1 MKSFFKRTI
10 LLFIIMSILIPS
22 NFNTI
27 SASSGDVSNA
37 VKFTDVKNTSWYY
50 SYVTRLTELKITG
63 GYTDG
68 TFKPNNPVTR
78 AEFVTFLCN
87 IKGYKQSQGNPFND
101 SQKSWASGYITT
113 ALANG
118 FIELTEDKKFRP
130 NDAVTRQE
138 VAEMMCRALNIS
150 PALITKTP
158 YADLDVKINSGYS
171 TSAYNNYLMRGA
183 EKDGMRYF
191 QPKDKLTRAEAAA
204 VIVNAYD
211 YNGDKMAY
219 LNKKIA
225 EENKKKEEAVKVKQS
240 AEKKPA
246 TFKESVD
253 FLKQKGILSGA
264 SKTEFKAA
272 ENISK
277 EQYMKLL
284 LLAVDKNS
292 AQATD
297 FINSAINLGILQN
310 GEVTSDSKD
319 IHIKRSELAKW
330 TLRAYEK
337 LNNVQY
343 PDYLEAYKTMVTDYK
358 TLGKEDRVNSVK
370 GVSEGLVTPVNG
382 EFKPND
388 TCTNGTAALV
398 LHRLLSAEQR
408 EIAKPIFAAPDK
420 ELEMFLSADNYQNA
434 VKVFS
439 MWNINRIVDGKI
451 LWKTYED
458 GVCLLPT
465 LSNRHSNKEAYEA
478 VKVLVGYARK
488 HGHHVEAYYCYGGV
502 DNLFQIFYIS
512 SQNAA
517 QKGKTRTGYNFS
529 MMTRFNND
537 KLRIFDDV
545 GEEKLQ
551 KEKTDYRWEIG
562 YLYDVYNLENLPK
575 KVNDYQSKE
584 IIEPLTAYL
593 NIIYEPQLADY
604 LLKYIL
610 IENRTKHEY
619 SIVSKRYTHK
629 GSFYPNQFKGLEVQV
644 KQNGGLL
651 LGTNKIN

>member
-22 NFNTI
+22 NIQAI
-27 SASSGDVSNA
+27 STSSGEVSKA

-50 SYVTRLTELKITG
+50 SYVTRLAELKITG

-87 IKGYKQSQGNPFND
+87 VKGYKQSQGNPFDD

-118 FIELTEDKKFRP
+118 FIELTVDRKFRP

-150 PALITKTP
+150 PDLITKTP
-158 YADLDVKINSGYS
+158 YADLDESINSGYS
-171 TSAYNNYLMRGA
+171 TSAYNNYLMRGS
-183 EKDGMRYF
+183 EKDGMKYF

-211 YNGDKMAY
+211 YNVDKMAY
-219 LNKKIA
+219 LNRKIA
-225 EENKKKEEAVKVKQS
+225 EDNQKKEEAVKARQS
-240 AEKKPA
+240 TEKKPA
-246 TFKESVD
+246 SFKESVD
-253 FLKQKGILSGA
+253 FLKQEGILTGA
-264 SKTEFKAA
+264 PETFFKAA
-272 ENISK
+272 EDITK
-277 EQYMKLL
+277 EQFIRLL
-284 LLAVDKNS
+284 VCAADKNS
-292 AQATD
+292 AQAED
-297 FINSAINLGILQN
+297 YINSAVSLGILQK
-310 GEVTSDSKD
+310 GEVASDTKAD
-319 IHIKRSELAKW
+319 KIKRSEMAKW
-330 TLRAYEK
+330 TLRAYEM

-343 PDYLEAYKTMVTDYK
+343 PDYLEAYKTMVTDFK
-358 TLGKEDRVNSVK
+358 TLNKEEITISLK
-370 GVSEGLVTPVNG
+370 CVSEGLLTPVNG
-382 EFKPND
+382 AFKPND
-388 TCTNGTAALV
+388 YCTNATAATV

-408 EIAKPIFAAPDK
+408 EIAKPIFATPDK
-420 ELEMFLSADNYQNA
+420 ELEQFLSASNYENA

-439 MWNINRIVDGKI
+439 MWNIDRIVDGKI

-458 GVCLLPT
+458 GVCLLPN

-488 HGHHVEAYYCYGGV
+488 FGHHVEGYYCYGGV
-502 DNLFQIFYIS
+502 DNLLQIFYVS
-512 SQNAA
+512 SQRVA
-517 QKGKTRTGYNFS
+517 QLGKTRTGFNFS
-529 MMTRFNND
+529 MMMRFNNN
-537 KLRIFDDV
+537 KLRIFDDA

-551 KEKTDYRWEIG
+551 KEKTDYRWCIG
-562 YLYDVYNLENLPK
+562 QLCN
-575 KVNDYQSKE
+575 VNNIEKTIKSVDDYQEKE
-584 IIEPLTAYL
+584 LIEPLIAYL
-593 NIIYEPQLADY
+593 NIIYEPKLADY

-610 IENRTKHEY
+610 KENRTRNEHNW
-619 SIVSKRYTHK
+619 VSKRYTHK
-629 GSFYPNQFKGLEVQV
+629 GSFYPSQFKGLEVQV
-644 KQNGGLL
+644 KQDGALL